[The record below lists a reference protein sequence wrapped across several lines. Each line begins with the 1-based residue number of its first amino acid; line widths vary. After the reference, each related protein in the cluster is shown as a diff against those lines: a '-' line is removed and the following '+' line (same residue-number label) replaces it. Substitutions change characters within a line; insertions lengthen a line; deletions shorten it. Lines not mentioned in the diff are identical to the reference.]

1 MKYLISIVFLSAIL
15 GVGAQSVQAK
25 PLSRIIREIGLTPDD
40 YEVMQT
46 TVDQL
51 FANGVPSVGRQ
62 LSWNNPDSGSKG
74 TVKLRAR
81 RDSCVYLQHFVFP
94 QGAPQSREIRTR
106 WCQDANGT
114 WLLTP

>member
-1 MKYLISIVFLSAIL
+1 MKQLISVVFLSAL
-15 GVGAQSVQAK
+15 LATGTQVVQAK

-40 YEVMQT
+40 YKVMQA

-51 FANGVPSVGRQ
+51 FANGVPAVGRQ
-62 LSWNNPDSGSKG
+62 LSWNNPETASKG

-81 RDSCVYLQHFVFP
+81 QGSCVYLQHFVFP
-94 QGAPQSREIRTR
+94 KGAPQSREIRTR

>member
-1 MKYLISIVFLSAIL
+1 MKHLISIVFLSAAL
-15 GVGAQSVQAK
+15 AVGAHGVQAK
-25 PLSRIIREIGLTPDD
+25 SLSRIISEIGLTPDD
-40 YEVMQT
+40 YKVMQN

-51 FANGVPSVGRQ
+51 FVNGVPNVGRQ

-74 TVKLRAR
+74 TVKLRAQQGN
-81 RDSCVYLQHFVFP
+81 CVYLQHFVRP
-94 QGAPQSREIRTR
+94 KGASASREIRTR

>member
-1 MKYLISIVFLSAIL
+1 MKYLISVVFFSAML
-15 GVGAQSVQAK
+15 GMGAHVASAK
-25 PLSRIIREIGLTPDD
+25 SLSRIISEIGLTPDD
-40 YEVMQT
+40 YKVMQA

-51 FANGVPSVGRQ
+51 FANGIPSVGRQ

-81 RDSCVYLQHFVFP
+81 QGSCVYLQHFVFP
-94 QGAPQSREIRTR
+94 KAATQSREIRTR